1 LINLISSLVA
11 PVSGLLDKFIEDKD
25 QRALLAHE
33 IATLAEKQAQ
43 EQIVG
48 QIKTNQIEAAH
59 QSMFVAGWR
68 PAVGWVCALAMLLN
82 FILIPFINLGMEF
95 AGQDIRLDLIEMDT
109 MMPVLLGMLGLGGM
123 RSYEKATKRRPGEV
137 IGKARRLRE
146 D

>member
-1 LINLISSLVA
+1 MLNLISSLVA

-33 IATLAEKQAQ
+33 IATLADKQAN
-43 EQIVG
+43 EQAVA
-48 QIKTNQIEAAH
+48 QIELNKVEAAH

-95 AGQDIRLDLIEMDT
+95 AGASIRLDLIEMDT

-123 RSYEKATKRRPGEV
+123 RSYEKARNV
-137 IGKARRLRE
+137 ARE
-146 D
+146 K

>member
-1 LINLISSLVA
+1 MMLNIISSLVA

-43 EQIVG
+43 EQIVE

-68 PAVGWVCALAMLLN
+68 PSIGWVCSLAMLLN

-123 RSYEKATKRRPGEV
+123 RSYEKARNV
-137 IGKARRLRE
+137 ARE
-146 D
+146 K

>member
-1 LINLISSLVA
+1 MMLNLISSLVA

-33 IATLAEKQAQ
+33 IATLADKQAN
-43 EQIVG
+43 EQAVA
-48 QIKTNQIEAAH
+48 QIELNKVEAAH

-95 AGQDIRLDLIEMDT
+95 AGASIRLDLIEMDT

-123 RSYEKATKRRPGEV
+123 RSYEKARNV
-137 IGKARRLRE
+137 ARE
-146 D
+146 K

>member
-1 LINLISSLVA
+1 MLNLISSLVA

-33 IATLAEKQAQ
+33 IATLAEKQAN
-43 EQIVG
+43 EQAVA
-48 QIKTNQIEAAH
+48 QIELNKVEAAH

-95 AGQDIRLDLIEMDT
+95 AGASIRLDLIEMDT

-123 RSYEKATKRRPGEV
+123 RSYEKARKV
-137 IGKARRLRE
+137 SRE
-146 D
+146 K